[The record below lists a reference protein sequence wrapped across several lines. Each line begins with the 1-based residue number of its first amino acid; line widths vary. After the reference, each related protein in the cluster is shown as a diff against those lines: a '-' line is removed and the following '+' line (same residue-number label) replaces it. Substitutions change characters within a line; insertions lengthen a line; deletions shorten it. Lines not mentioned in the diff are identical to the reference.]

1 MGKYAS
7 GKYAYAISDRSG
19 LKFPYDEMVREWN
32 GSLVHTS
39 EYEPKQPQLE
49 PKPVGSDPQAL
60 YNPRPQPASKTSL
73 TLLGPD
79 PFETIISTVPATI
92 NQTFVNIFS
101 PNHQRSAGDVVRFR
115 GPPLVTSAGPAGSD
129 LIEQPKLKNLQQFA
143 EINFQNV
150 GASLSATSGFTIA
163 LGKIDPAG
171 NVTGA
176 TTTDP
181 LTDPINYFY
190 VQIGGILPLPTN
202 GLFGGGEN
210 NSAGPVTLEVV
221 NG

>member
-60 YNPRPQPASKTSL
+60 FNPRPQPASKTSL
-73 TLLGPD
+73 TLLD
-79 PFETIISTVPATI
+79 PNPFTSVLQVGVGA
-92 NQTFVNIFS
+92 FVNVFS
-101 PNHQRSAGDVVRFR
+101 EDHQRAAGDVVRFR
-115 GPPLVTSAGPAGSD
+115 GPPIVTSAGPAGSD

-143 EINFQNV
+143 TIPTFGGMDIN
-150 GASLSATSGFTIA
+150 SASGFTIA
-163 LGKIDPAG
+163 LGQIDSTGA
-171 NVTGA
+171 VTGA

-181 LTDPINYFY
+181 LTQPINYFY
-190 VQIGGILPLPTN
+190 ISLGLPV
-202 GLFGGGEN
+202 
-210 NSAGPVTLEVV
+210 AGMV
-221 NG
+221 NR

>member
-39 EYEPKQPQLE
+39 EFEPKQPQLE

-60 YNPRPQPASKTSL
+60 LNPRPQPASKTSL
-73 TLLGPD
+73 ILLTNN
-79 PFETIISTVPATI
+79 PFTTVISGGT
-92 NQTFVNIFS
+92 TFVNVFS
-101 PNHQRSAGDVVRFR
+101 EDHQRAAGSTVRFR
-115 GPPLVTSAGPAGSD
+115 GPPIVTSAGPAGSD
-129 LIEQPKLKNLQQFA
+129 LIEQPKLKNLQAFA
-143 EINFQNV
+143 NIPTFDNV
-150 GASLSATSGFTIA
+150 SDLNNTSGFTIA
-163 LGKIDPAG
+163 LGQIDSAG
-171 NVTGA
+171 NITGA

-181 LTDPINYFY
+181 LTQPINFFH
-190 VQIGGILPLPTN
+190 ITSTSNATTGGIS
-202 GLFGGGEN
+202 GGGN
-210 NSAGPVTLEVV
+210 NCSAGPVTLGAV

>member
-1 MGKYAS
+1 MAGVFAKGKRS
-7 GKYAYAISDRSG
+7 MAISDRSG
-19 LKFPYDEMVREWN
+19 MAFPYDEMVREWN

-60 YNPRPQPASKTSL
+60 YNPRPQPESKTSL
-73 TLLGPD
+73 ILLD
-79 PFETIISTVPATI
+79 NNPFTSVIYSGTTY
-92 NQTFVNIFS
+92 VNVFS
-101 PNHQRSAGDVVRFR
+101 EDHQRAAGSVVRFR
-115 GPPLVTSAGPAGSD
+115 GPPQVISAGSGGQD
-129 LIEQPKLKNLQQFA
+129 GKNLQAFA
-143 EINFQNV
+143 TIPTFDNV
-150 GASLSATSGFTIA
+150 SDLNNTSGFTIA
-163 LGKIDPAG
+163 LGQIDSSG

-190 VQIGGILPLPTN
+190 ITSTSNATTGGVS
-202 GLFGGGEN
+202 GGGDN
-210 NSAGPVTLEVV
+210 CSAGPVTLGVV

>member
-39 EYEPKQPQLE
+39 EFEPKQPQLE

-73 TLLGPD
+73 ILLNNN
-79 PFETIISTVPATI
+79 PFTTVIYGGT
-92 NQTFVNIFS
+92 TYVNVFS
-101 PNHQRSAGDVVRFR
+101 EDHQRSAGDIVRFR
-115 GPPLVTSAGPAGSD
+115 GPPIVTTAGPGGAD
-129 LIEQPKLKNLQQFA
+129 ADDIKNLQQFA
-143 EINFQNV
+143 TINFDNI
-150 GASLSATSGFTIA
+150 GNNLSLATGYTIA
-163 LGKIDPAG
+163 LGKIDAAG

-181 LTDPINYFY
+181 LTNPINYFH
-190 VQIGGILPLPTN
+190 VLLGGVLPTAIS
-202 GLFGGGEN
+202 GTVGGGDN
-210 NSAGPVTLEVV
+210 CSAGPVTLGVV
-221 NG
+221 NA

>member
-7 GKYAYAISDRSG
+7 GKRSLAISDRSG
-19 LKFPYDEMVREWN
+19 MAFPYDEMVREWN
-32 GSLVHTS
+32 GSLVHIS

-60 YNPRPQPASKTSL
+60 LNPRPQLASKTSL
-73 TLLGPD
+73 ILLNNN
-79 PFETIISTVPATI
+79 PFTTVISGGTTY
-92 NQTFVNIFS
+92 VNVFS
-101 PNHQRSAGDVVRFR
+101 EDHQRAAGSVVRFR
-115 GPPLVTSAGPAGSD
+115 GPPIVTSAGPAGSD
-129 LIEQPKLKNLQQFA
+129 LIEQPKLKNLQAFA
-143 EINFQNV
+143 SIPSFDAISVND
-150 GASLSATSGFTIA
+150 ATGYTIQ
-163 LGKIDPAG
+163 LGQIDSAG

-190 VQIGGILPLPTN
+190 IAFDLSVAGTVGGIS
-202 GLFGGGEN
+202 GGGEN
-210 NSAGPVTLEVV
+210 CSAGPVTLEVV